1 MSFSNNWRLWLAL
14 KYVFSR
20 KRERFTGIIAVIAV
34 LGVALSVGALTVVNA
49 VITGFKEAVAEKI
62 LSLNPHIT
70 ITFWEE
76 GLTPKI
82 KTLVEKEIPKDQLL
96 SLQET
101 SSIQGLIIARSHPI
115 GIVLKASNLD
125 MLAKEKGFK
134 VFYVEKDFLISAKEE
149 KVVPVV
155 VGKKLRDR
163 LGLGVGEVLN
173 FMSAQGMF
181 TPFGFMPKILDLKVV
196 GWFETGVYDF
206 DLNLVFAPSETFFSY
221 LTPTNRSLE
230 IKLKDPFK
238 SGIYK
243 DRLLS
248 SLGFGVQILD
258 WQEWNRN
265 LFAALKMEKLGLF
278 VVLSLMIA
286 VSLFTIIAAVI
297 MLVSEK
303 KMDIAILRA
312 LGASSKDVMILFFY
326 SGFLFAVIGVL
337 LGLVLGG
344 SLCWVLSKYPVVKLP
359 SDVYPVEYMPVSLK
373 FFDLLVI
380 VLISFLIS
388 LLACLYPA
396 KKASEVMPAE
406 VLRHG

>member
-1 MSFSNNWRLWLAL
+1 MRFSNNWRVWLAF

-20 KRERFTGIIAVIAV
+20 KRERFTGIIAIIAI

-70 ITFWEE
+70 ITFWNPD
-76 GLTPKI
+76 LALKI
-82 KTLVEKEIPKDQLL
+82 KTLVEKEIPKNELI

-101 SSIQGLIIARSHPI
+101 SSVQGLIIARSHPI
-115 GIVLKASNLD
+115 GVVLKASNFSGLQR
-125 MLAKEKGFK
+125 ERGFK
-134 VFYVEKDFLISAKEE
+134 VFYVEKKLLNSQIPQGSL
-149 KVVPVV
+149 PIV
-155 VGKKLRDR
+155 VGKKLKDR
-163 LGLGVGEVLN
+163 LGLEVGDVLN
-173 FMSAQGMF
+173 FMSAEGMF
-181 TPFGFMPKILDLKVV
+181 TPFGFVPKIINLKIV

-206 DLNLVFAPSETFFSY
+206 DLSLVFAPSEVFFAY
-221 LTPTNRSLE
+221 LNPVNRSLE
-230 IKLKDPFK
+230 VKLKDPFK
-238 SGIYK
+238 SQIYK
-243 DRLLS
+243 ERLVA
-248 SLGFGVQILD
+248 SLGFEAQILD

-286 VSLFTIIAAVI
+286 VSLFTIIAAMV

-312 LGASSKDVMILFFY
+312 LGASSKDVMTLFFY
-326 SGFLFAVIGVL
+326 SGFLFAFIGVV
-337 LGLVLGG
+337 LGLVLGS
-344 SLCWVLSKYPVVKLP
+344 SLCILLSKYPVVKLP

-373 FFDLLVI
+373 FFDIVVI
-380 VLISFLIS
+380 VFVSMFIS
-388 LLACLYPA
+388 LVACLYPA
-396 KKASEVMPAE
+396 KKASEIMPAE

>member
-1 MSFSNNWRLWLAL
+1 MSFSNHWRLWLAL

-286 VSLFTIIAAVI
+286 VSLFTIIAAMI

-380 VLISFLIS
+380 VLVSLLIS

>member
-286 VSLFTIIAAVI
+286 VSLFTIIAAMI

>member
-1 MSFSNNWRLWLAL
+1 MRFSNNWRLWLAL

-49 VITGFKEAVAEKI
+49 VITGFREAVAEKI

-82 KTLVEKEIPKDQLL
+82 KNLVEKEIPKDQLV

-134 VFYVEKDFLISAKEE
+134 VFYVEKDFLIIAKEQ
-149 KVVPVV
+149 KVIPVV

-163 LGLGVGEVLN
+163 LGLGIGEVLN

-206 DLNLVFAPSETFFSY
+206 DLNLVFAPSEAFFSY

-248 SLGFGVQILD
+248 SLGLGVQILD
-258 WQEWNRN
+258 WQEWNKN

-286 VSLFTIIAAVI
+286 VSLFTIIAAMI

-312 LGASSKDVMILFFY
+312 LGASSKDVIILFFY

-337 LGLVLGG
+337 LGLMLGG

-380 VLISFLIS
+380 VVVSLLIS

>member
-1 MSFSNNWRLWLAL
+1 MRFSNNWRLWLAL

-134 VFYVEKDFLISAKEE
+134 VFYVEKDSLISVKEQ
-149 KVVPVV
+149 KIIPVV

-286 VSLFTIIAAVI
+286 VSLFTIIAAMI

-326 SGFLFAVIGVL
+326 SGFLFAFIGVL

-344 SLCWVLSKYPVVKLP
+344 SLCLVLSKYPVVKLP

-380 VLISFLIS
+380 VLVSLLIS